1 MDRRPGPSGIV
12 LLAIGFLACTGRISE
27 DDPSDTVGGSKPPAG
42 PGKGSGNGMSEGNG
56 NATPPPMGPNAPGA
70 SPLRRLTVREYNN
83 TLRDLLGIAP
93 GSRDLGVDQDAGG
106 FAVGGPVTTSG
117 DAARLLDAAE
127 QLAASAS
134 TKIATLVPCAP
145 VPTDAA
151 AQGDCA
157 KKFIGQFGR
166 RAFRRPLGA
175 EEVADLQAVYTAHR
189 GGDINAPFDE
199 AIRSVVAAM
208 LTSPFF
214 LYRAEGASVVPV
226 KEQGLVKFSPHELA
240 SRLSYTLWGSMP
252 DDALFAEVDA
262 GRLSTPDQIEAQ
274 ARRMLR
280 DPKFKDAVSDFHLQ
294 WLYVDGLPKE
304 PPKEAKFT
312 AYTPQLVAAMLAE
325 TAGFANEVF
334 AGDGRL
340 ERLLTGAWTP
350 TDPGLAKLYGAP
362 DPAQRAGVLT
372 QASFLAMHAN
382 AGDTNPV
389 RRGAVVLRRLLCNDV
404 QPPANMDV
412 GQPKP
417 PAPNLTT
424 RERFAEHAEN
434 TCATCHKLTDPIGFA
449 FENYDAIGAWRT
461 TEQGKKIDAT
471 GTLALSDGDLTF
483 GNAVELARGL
493 AAAKDVRA
501 CLATQWLRYFTRR
514 NESAGDTASLDA
526 VNEAFAKSSYDMR
539 ELLVALTKT
548 RAFTHRS
555 PSVGEVLP

>member
-1 MDRRPGPSGIV
+1 MDRRPGPYGIV
-12 LLAIGFLACTGRISE
+12 LLAIGFSACTGRISE
-27 DDPSDTVGGSKPPAG
+27 DAVSDTPPGSKPPAG
-42 PGKGSGNGMSEGNG
+42 TGGQGGMMGG
-56 NATPPPMGPNAPGA
+56 GGTMMPPPMGPNAPGA

-83 TLRDLLGIAP
+83 TLRDLLGIAA
-93 GSRDLGVDQDAGG
+93 GSQDLGVDQDAGG

-127 QLAASAS
+127 QLATSAAA
-134 TKIATLVPCAP
+134 KITSLLPCAT
-145 VPTDAA
+145 VPADAA
-151 AQGDCA
+151 GQGECA
-157 KKFIGQFGR
+157 KKFITQFGR
-166 RAFRRPLGA
+166 RAFRRPLA
-175 EEVADLQAVYTAHR
+175 ADEVTDLMAVYNAHR
-189 GGDINAPFDE
+189 GGEINYPFDQ

-214 LYRAEGASVVPV
+214 LYRAEGANVPPV
-226 KEQGLVKFSPHELA
+226 KEQGLVRFSSHELA

-262 GRLSTPDQIEAQ
+262 GRLSTPEQIEAQ
-274 ARRMLR
+274 ARRMLK
-280 DPKFKDAVSDFHLQ
+280 DPKVKDAIADFHLQ

-304 PPKEAKFT
+304 PPKDPKFT
-312 AYTPQLVAAMLAE
+312 AYTPQLVTAMLSE

-334 AGDGRL
+334 ASDGKL
-340 ERLLTGAWTP
+340 ERLLTGTWTP
-350 TDPGLAKLYGAP
+350 GDPALAKLYGTM

-434 TCATCHKLTDPIGFA
+434 PCASCHKLTDPIGFA
-449 FENYDAIGAWRT
+449 FENYDPIGAWRT
-461 TEQGKKIDAT
+461 MEQGKKVDAS
-471 GTLALSDGDLTF
+471 GTLNLTGGDLKF
-483 GNAVELARGL
+483 SNAVELMRGL
-493 AAAKDVRA
+493 ATSSEVRE
-501 CLATQWLRYFTRR
+501 CVATQWLRYFARR
-514 NESAGDTASLDA
+514 NETAGDTASLQA
-526 VNEAFAKSSYDMR
+526 AGEAFAKSSYDLR
-539 ELLVALTKT
+539 ELLVALTRA

-555 PSVGEVLP
+555 PSAGEVLP

>member
-1 MDRRPGPSGIV
+1 MSG
-12 LLAIGFLACTGRISE
+12 
-27 DDPSDTVGGSKPPAG
+27 
-42 PGKGSGNGMSEGNG
+42 GNGMMP
-56 NATPPPMGPNAPGA
+56 PPPMGPNAPGA

-83 TLRDLLGIAP
+83 TLRDLLGVAP
-93 GSRDLGVDQDAGG
+93 GNRDLGVDQDAGG

-127 QLAASAS
+127 QLAASAAA
-134 TKIATLVPCAP
+134 KITSLVPCTP
-145 VPTDAA
+145 VPADAA
-151 AQGDCA
+151 GQGECA
-157 KKFIGQFGR
+157 KKFIAQFGR
-166 RAFRRPLGA
+166 RAFRRPLGTD
-175 EEVADLQAVYTAHR
+175 EVADLYAVYTAHR
-189 GGDINAPFDE
+189 GGEINYPFDE

-214 LYRAEGASVVPV
+214 LYRAEGMNVPAI
-226 KEQGLVKFSPHELA
+226 KEQGLVRFTPHELA

-262 GRLSTPDQIEAQ
+262 GRLSTPEQIEAQ
-274 ARRMLR
+274 ARRMLK
-280 DPKFKDAVSDFHLQ
+280 DPKVKDAIADFHLQ
-294 WLYVDGLPKE
+294 WLYVDALPKE
-304 PPKEAKFT
+304 PPKDPKFT
-312 AYTPQLVAAMLAE
+312 AYTPQLVTAMLDE

-334 AGDGRL
+334 ASDGKL
-340 ERLLTGAWTP
+340 EHLLTATWTP
-350 TDPGLAKLYGAP
+350 GDPALAKLYGTM
-362 DPAQRAGVLT
+362 DPAQRGGVLT

-404 QPPANMDV
+404 QPPVNMDV

-424 RERFAEHAEN
+424 RERFADHAEN
-434 TCATCHKLTDPIGFA
+434 PCATCHRLTDPIGFA

-461 TEQGKKIDAT
+461 TEQGKAIDAT
-471 GTLALSDGDLTF
+471 GTLSLSGSDVKF
-483 GNAVELARGL
+483 NNAVELARGL
-493 AAAKDVRA
+493 AGAKDVRE
-501 CLATQWLRYFTRR
+501 CLSTQWLRYFTRR
-514 NESAGDTASLDA
+514 IESAGDTASLQA
-526 VNEAFAKSSYDMR
+526 ANEAFAKSSYDMR